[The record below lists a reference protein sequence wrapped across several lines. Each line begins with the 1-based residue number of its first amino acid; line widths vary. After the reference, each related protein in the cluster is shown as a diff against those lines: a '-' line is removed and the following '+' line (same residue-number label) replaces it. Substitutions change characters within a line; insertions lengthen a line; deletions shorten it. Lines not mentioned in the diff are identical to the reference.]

1 MIEKR
6 KVIEVQRGDLVGQ
19 YLGSTEEKNPAK
31 IKEAKGGVLF
41 VDEAY
46 RLTPRSTGVDYGR
59 IAINQLMAVMEKG
72 DPVMIFAGYPAEMK
86 EFLSVNPGLSSI
98 IKYKLTFPNY
108 SVEEMATILENG
120 IRESGYRYEGE
131 NSLADILEKETTKEV
146 RNQQNGR
153 LAKNILGEAIINLSS
168 RLSFEDDGARLVT
181 LGDEDVIHGCRAFCE
196 QNEPPCQDTTG
207 SENTEPK

>member
-1 MIEKR
+1 M
-6 KVIEVQRGDLVGQ
+6 GQ
-19 YLGSTEEKNPAK
+19 YLGSTEEKTSAK

-86 EFLSVNPGLSSI
+86 EFLSVNPGLTSR
-98 IKYKLTFPNY
+98 IKYKFTFPNY
-108 SVEEMATILENG
+108 SVQEMATILENG
-120 IRESGYRYEGE
+120 IRESGYRYEGQT
-131 NSLADILEKETTKEV
+131 SLADILEQETTEEV

-153 LAKNILGEAIINLSS
+153 LAKNILGEAIMNLSS
-168 RLSFEDDGARLVT
+168 SMGVGLFVSQANHHLKGLKLHRQNDVFFALIDLVFYI
-181 LGDEDVIHGCRAFCE
+181 GVFSS
-196 QNEPPCQDTTG
+196 N
-207 SENTEPK
+207 S